1 MDGWINGF
9 ISTSLILTKTALLVG
24 KLGFQHLAVEQDFG
38 LYTRVYLQKF
48 FWYFLIDFTESMEI
62 KIYFASIFLKI

>member
-9 ISTSLILTKTALLVG
+9 ISTSLILTKTTMLVG

-38 LYTRVYLQKF
+38 LYTQVYISIIF
-48 FWYFLIDFTESMEI
+48 FD
-62 KIYFASIFLKI
+62 IF